1 MDLGAKKKKIM
12 FLGAAR
18 QQVPPILYALQQGH
32 HVVTCDNL
40 PNNPGHQL
48 AHDWHF
54 VSTTDKERVLDLA
67 RRLDIDGIVSY
78 ASDPAAPTQAFV
90 AEELGLV
97 GNPYSSVLTLTR
109 KDLFREFLATN
120 GFLTPKWGAF
130 ENYSDAE
137 EFFHQQGFPMLIK
150 PVDSSG
156 SKGVKKILAS
166 AELKRGFEN
175 AKGISRSGTVILEEF
190 IPRVGRQ
197 IAGDGFAV
205 AGKLRF
211 RGWGNEHFS
220 QEGNPLVPIGESFP
234 AVLSEN
240 LQAVAHSDFQRI
252 LSLLQMRVGALN
264 FDFQIT
270 QDSKVLILELGPRN
284 GGNLIPEV
292 VKLSMGV
299 DMIKFTVDSALGL
312 SLEEFP
318 VPSTLGYFSSLILHS
333 PISGVVKGIFIS
345 DYIRGNIHT
354 QDIDIRVGDFA
365 EAFNGSNNG
374 LGTFILK
381 FDSEGEM
388 LDKMDNISKH
398 IRVLVG

>member
-1 MDLGAKKKKIM
+1 M
-12 FLGAAR
+12 FLGAAK

-48 AHDWHF
+48 AHDWHC
-54 VSTTDKERVLDLA
+54 VSTTDKEKVLDLA
-67 RRLDIDGIVSY
+67 RRLDIDAIVSY

-97 GNPYSSVLTLTR
+97 GNPYRSVLTLTR
-109 KDLFREFLATN
+109 KDLFREFLETN
-120 GFLTPKWGAF
+120 GFLVPKWGAF

-137 EFFHQQGFPMLIK
+137 EFFNQQGSPMLIK

-166 AELKRGFEN
+166 SELKLGFEI
-175 AKGISRSGTVILEEF
+175 AKGMSFSGRVILEEF
-190 IPRVGRQ
+190 IPRDGRQ
-197 IAGDGFAV
+197 IAGDGFV
-205 AGKLRF
+205 VSGKLRF

-220 QEGNPLVPIGESFP
+220 QDGNPLVPIGESFP
-234 AVLSEN
+234 SVLSED

-252 LSLLQMRVGALN
+252 LSLLQINVGALN

-270 QDSKVLILELGPRN
+270 QDGEVLILELGPRN

-299 DMIKFTVDSALGL
+299 DMIKYTVDSSLGL

-318 VPSTLGYFSSLILHS
+318 APSTLGYFSSLILHS
-333 PISGVVKGIFIS
+333 PVSGVVNGIFIS
-345 DYIRGNIHT
+345 DDIRGNIYS
-354 QDIDIRVGDFA
+354 QDIDVKVGDFA
-365 EAFNGSNNG
+365 DAFNGSNNG
-374 LGTFILK
+374 LGAFILR
-381 FDSEGEM
+381 FESQGEM
-388 LDKMDNISKH
+388 LEKMDNISRH
-398 IRVLVG
+398 IRVLVE